1 MVIGNSGAGKRFGLA
16 IATLVAGALACNLST
31 PSPTEV
37 PAGFAET
44 AIAATVKARVAL
56 TGLPETTEENTQDPA
71 DTAVPE
77 ESATVAPPQATATT
91 ANTPTPPLPILSVSL
106 NTNCRTGPSRA
117 YDYRGALLIG
127 ETEEIVARSSVPNYW
142 YITNPDRPG
151 EFCYLW
157 GEYATVVG
165 NTEALPEFTP
175 LPSPTPTLTP
185 TPSNTPTPTYTPTP

>member
-1 MVIGNSGAGKRFGLA
+1 M
-16 IATLVAGALACNLST
+16 ATLVAGALACNLSA
-31 PSPTEV
+31 PSSTEV

-56 TGLPETTEENTQDPA
+56 TADSETAEENTPDPA
-71 DTAVPE
+71 ATGVPE
-77 ESATVAPPQATATT
+77 ESATVAPALATATLAST
-91 ANTPTPPLPILSVSL
+91 STPPVPMLSVSL
-106 NTNCRTGPSRA
+106 NTNCRTGPGRS

-127 ETEEIVARSSVPNYW
+127 ESEEIVARSSVPNYW
-142 YITNPDRPG
+142 YITNPDRSG

-157 GEYATVVG
+157 GQYATVIG